1 MKRRL
6 IVPALLSLAA
16 LMSTAVTGVLAFA
29 GVINGGFEA
38 GAHTAAPFDTLT
50 PGDSQLTGWTIESG
64 SIDWIE
70 SYWVAATGSRSI
82 DLNGA
87 GPGALSQA
95 LATTVDNTYA
105 VMFEVSGNPACGP
118 TLKTLSVAAS
128 GADPQAFAYDTA
140 VAANTVSDMKWESR
154 TYSFIAT
161 SSSSVLTFTSTS
173 AGSCG
178 PALDNV
184 VVTETVAE
192 PDPDPKPEPG
202 PLSDCKDDGWQELA
216 DTSEHAFK
224 NQGDCVSYVATDGRN
239 VAADSARHPTRAD
252 KAHVT
257 KPGPSATTRAR
268 DVVRKATADDDHA
281 IKKTHSSGPKT

>member
-6 IVPALLSLAA
+6 ILPALLGLSA

-50 PGDSQLTGWTIESG
+50 PGDTQLTGWTIESG
-64 SIDWIE
+64 SVDWVE
-70 SYWVAATGSRSI
+70 SYWVAASGSRSI

-95 LATTVDNTYA
+95 LATTVDNTYT
-105 VMFEVSGNPACGP
+105 VTFEVSGNPACGP

-173 AGSCG
+173 TGSCG
-178 PALDNV
+178 PALDSV
-184 VVTETVAE
+184 VVTETIAE
-192 PDPDPKPEPG
+192 PDPDPTPEPG
-202 PLSDCKDDGWQELA
+202 PLSDCKHDGWQELA
-216 DTSEHAFK
+216 DASEHGFR
-224 NQGDCVSYVATDGRN
+224 NQGDCVSYVATDGKN
-239 VAADSARHPTRAD
+239 VAAD
-252 KAHVT
+252 
-257 KPGPSATTRAR
+257 KPSHPSAAREARREVTPAQPEAKAR
-268 DVVRKATADDDHA
+268 DTSPAPSNHEKAKPEKSAHA
-281 IKKTHSSGPKT
+281 RR